1 MKPSTKPSMTWQEY
15 QEVELVSRQSPN
27 GKLPK
32 FGAKL
37 NSLWQTMLAH
47 LKVSSEPQVWQTRNT
62 AGEIVW
68 NAYNPTT
75 GQSLDQVSEQ
85 EVRAWL
91 EERHYQYSLTARKNL
106 QQLKMQQLCQ
116 MP

>member
-1 MKPSTKPSMTWQEY
+1 MTWQEY
-15 QEVELVSRQSPN
+15 QNVELVSHQSPN
-27 GKLPK
+27 GKRPK

-37 NSLWQTMLAH
+37 SSLWRTMLAH

-68 NAYNPTT
+68 NAYNPAT